1 MVDKLLARAG
11 KPREEEPKHGADKR
25 EKAWH
30 FTAPCNVEGA
40 TRPILADITVIKFK
54 NKTKPELY
62 SFYLKTG
69 KAPSLE
75 RTSS

>member
-1 MVDKLLARAG
+1 MSELIKSYDNAAG
-11 KPREEEPKHGADKR
+11 
-25 EKAWH
+25 
-30 FTAPCNVEGA
+30 NVEGA